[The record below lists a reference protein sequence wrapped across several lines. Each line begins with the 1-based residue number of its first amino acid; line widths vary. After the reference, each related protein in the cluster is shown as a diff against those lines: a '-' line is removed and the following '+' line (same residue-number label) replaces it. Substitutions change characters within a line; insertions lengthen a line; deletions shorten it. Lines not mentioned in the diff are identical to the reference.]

1 MRQSSS
7 SVCLDAD
14 LSRCARA
21 HEISRTRAIA
31 PGTYS
36 LGLGLRNS
44 RYLGDYSAQEKE
56 NDGSSEATISP
67 AKADDARA
75 D

>member
-1 MRQSSS
+1 MHS
-7 SVCLDAD
+7 
-14 LSRCARA
+14 
-21 HEISRTRAIA
+21 
-31 PGTYS
+31 P
-36 LGLGLRNS
+36 LGLRLRNS
-44 RYLGDYSAQEKE
+44 RYLGRYSAQETKE